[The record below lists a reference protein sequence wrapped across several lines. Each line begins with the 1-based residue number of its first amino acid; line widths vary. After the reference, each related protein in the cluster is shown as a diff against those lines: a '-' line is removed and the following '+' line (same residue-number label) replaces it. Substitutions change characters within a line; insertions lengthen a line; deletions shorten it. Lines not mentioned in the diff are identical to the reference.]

1 MQKKIT
7 NHEFS
12 GFIGLIGSPNVG
24 KSTILNLIP
33 RFYNIQNGDIL
44 IDDQS
49 IYNSK
54 TFSLRQNISL
64 VSQDTT
70 LFDDTVKNNITYG
83 SENIK
88 DKQIEKRETLSNE
101 EEIKILQTLVKQR
114 KESIEL
120 YEKGKRNELVAIEKQ
135 EMEIINSYLP
145 KMMSDDS
152 IKNIVKSVIESSGA
166 NSMADMGKVMP
177 EVMKQGKGLIDGKTA
192 QKFVSEMLK

>member
-1 MQKKIT
+1 MTHFEKVQADMYTAMK
-7 NHEFS
+7 S
-12 GFIGLIGSPNVG
+12 GDKEKANTLRNV
-24 KSTILNLIP
+24 L
-33 RFYNIQNGDIL
+33 
-44 IDDQS
+44 
-49 IYNSK
+49 SK
-54 TFSLRQNISL
+54 L
-64 VSQDTT
+64 
-70 LFDDTVKNNITYG
+70 
-83 SENIK
+83 K
-88 DKQIEKRETLSNE
+88 DKQIEKREDLSDE

-120 YEKGKRNELVAIEKQ
+120 YEKGKRNELVAIERK

>member
-1 MQKKIT
+1 MTHFEKVQADMYTAMK
-7 NHEFS
+7 S
-12 GFIGLIGSPNVG
+12 GDKEKANTLRNV
-24 KSTILNLIP
+24 L
-33 RFYNIQNGDIL
+33 
-44 IDDQS
+44 
-49 IYNSK
+49 SK
-54 TFSLRQNISL
+54 L
-64 VSQDTT
+64 
-70 LFDDTVKNNITYG
+70 
-83 SENIK
+83 K
-88 DKQIEKRETLSNE
+88 DKQIEKREALSNE

-120 YEKGKRNELVAIEKQ
+120 YEKGGRDELVAIERQ

-177 EVMKQGKGLIDGKTA
+177 EVMKQGKGVIDGKTA

>member
-1 MQKKIT
+1 MTHFEKVQADMYAAMK
-7 NHEFS
+7 S
-12 GFIGLIGSPNVG
+12 GDKEKANTLRNV
-24 KSTILNLIP
+24 L
-33 RFYNIQNGDIL
+33 
-44 IDDQS
+44 
-49 IYNSK
+49 SK
-54 TFSLRQNISL
+54 L
-64 VSQDTT
+64 
-70 LFDDTVKNNITYG
+70 
-83 SENIK
+83 K
-88 DKQIEKRETLSNE
+88 DKQIEKREALTSE

-120 YEKGKRNELVAIEKQ
+120 YEKGGRNELVVIEKQ

-145 KMMSDDS
+145 KMMSDNS

>member
-1 MQKKIT
+1 MTHFEKVQADMYTAMK
-7 NHEFS
+7 S
-12 GFIGLIGSPNVG
+12 GEKEKANTLRNV
-24 KSTILNLIP
+24 L
-33 RFYNIQNGDIL
+33 
-44 IDDQS
+44 
-49 IYNSK
+49 SK
-54 TFSLRQNISL
+54 L
-64 VSQDTT
+64 
-70 LFDDTVKNNITYG
+70 
-83 SENIK
+83 K
-88 DKQIEKRETLSNE
+88 DKQIEKRENLSSE

-120 YEKGKRNELVAIEKQ
+120 YEKGGRNELVAIEKQ

>member
-1 MQKKIT
+1 MTHFEKVQADMYTAMK
-7 NHEFS
+7 S
-12 GFIGLIGSPNVG
+12 GDKEKANTLRNV
-24 KSTILNLIP
+24 L
-33 RFYNIQNGDIL
+33 
-44 IDDQS
+44 
-49 IYNSK
+49 SK
-54 TFSLRQNISL
+54 L
-64 VSQDTT
+64 
-70 LFDDTVKNNITYG
+70 
-83 SENIK
+83 K
-88 DKQIEKRETLSNE
+88 DKQIEKREALSNE

-114 KESIEL
+114 KESIGL
-120 YEKGKRNELVAIEKQ
+120 YKKGGRNELVVIEEQ

>member
-1 MQKKIT
+1 MTHFEKVQADMYTAMK
-7 NHEFS
+7 S
-12 GFIGLIGSPNVG
+12 GDKEKANTLRNV
-24 KSTILNLIP
+24 I
-33 RFYNIQNGDIL
+33 
-44 IDDQS
+44 
-49 IYNSK
+49 SK
-54 TFSLRQNISL
+54 L
-64 VSQDTT
+64 
-70 LFDDTVKNNITYG
+70 
-83 SENIK
+83 K
-88 DKQIEKRETLSNE
+88 DKQIEKREALSNE

-120 YEKGKRNELVAIEKQ
+120 YEKGGRNELVVIEKQ